1 MWKPDPWT
9 VVRELARWPVTTQFN
24 ARRNALL
31 ACTAFA
37 QRRRERDDVEQ
48 FIIRMNARARPQSTA
63 LSSPNRQGSSAGVP

>member
-9 VVRELARWPVTTQFN
+9 LVRDLVRWPVTTQVH

-31 ACTAFA
+31 AGTALA

-48 FIIRMNARARPQSTA
+48 YLRRMDPPVGSPPTVFGTA
-63 LSSPNRQGSSAGVP
+63 NTRRSPSP

>member
-9 VVRELARWPVTTQFN
+9 LVRDLARWPVTTQFN

-31 ACTAFA
+31 ACTALA

-48 FIIRMNARARPQSTA
+48 YLGRMNPLVGPQATAFGPAANSRRST
-63 LSSPNRQGSSAGVP
+63 SS